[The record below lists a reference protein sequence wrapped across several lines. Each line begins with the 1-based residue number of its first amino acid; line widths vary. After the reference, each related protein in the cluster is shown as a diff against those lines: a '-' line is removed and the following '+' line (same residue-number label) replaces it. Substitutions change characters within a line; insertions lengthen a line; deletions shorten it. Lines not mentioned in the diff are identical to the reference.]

1 MVSCDISDVRGA
13 VQHIEGLR
21 DRILSNGLLDSLLY
35 YAAIGELTV
44 HTEVKPSEVEQMGL
58 IAEGASA
65 KVYRAKFKG
74 KDVALKGDLALVLLH
89 SHFV

>member
-1 MVSCDISDVRGA
+1 MLVCDISDVKGA

-21 DRILSNGLLDSLLY
+21 NRILDNGLLDSLLY
-35 YAAIGELTV
+35 FAAVGELTV

-74 KDVALKGDLALVLLH
+74 KDVALKGNSLL
-89 SHFV
+89 SCCTDTL